1 LVDRRQL
8 RIKIRISPHEYLS
21 AISTVHREDA
31 QNIGAAGLLSTP
43 QLLIL
48 AGEIQHFESLGP
60 AEDFY
65 PKS

>member
-1 LVDRRQL
+1 MPQE
-8 RIKIRISPHEYLS
+8 HEYLS